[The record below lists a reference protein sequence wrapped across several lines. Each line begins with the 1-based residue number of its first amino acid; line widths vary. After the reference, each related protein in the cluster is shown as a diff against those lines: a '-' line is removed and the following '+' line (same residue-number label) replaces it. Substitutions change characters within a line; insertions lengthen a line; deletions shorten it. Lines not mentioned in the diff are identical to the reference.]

1 MSNVRR
7 RVCGALAVMVAAG
20 MFSSCS
26 VFQSSRKMDMSP
38 FSQNVITLFNEATK
52 VSSPYPW
59 VELKKYKSVPELR
72 ELQTQAQPVIAGL
85 KGLILYSNQ
94 LVALNSSQL
103 TEAEKNMYLAEY
115 LAAASTR
122 AMERGRFESLGIRP
136 DALDTILAN
145 VRKAPTFMDGIAAAS
160 PFVDAIV
167 ISMSNRLDQISDM
180 APLAVAA
187 MDREIDQ
194 DQGDQRRNYQ
204 ELRELQA
211 RGHQAFTLLLRAK
224 LGDHHALDSLLLVD
238 PSLVEYVPAG
248 GTRMKINWAGAED
261 ELTRRL
267 SRIHECFGQ
276 LDLERKQYT
285 AKQAELEDWYT
296 QLNLKVKIARD
307 ALIVW
312 AQSHQNL
319 GRGIP
324 VPPIIDVESLGLGL
338 AKKVVP
344 LP

>member
-1 MSNVRR
+1 
-7 RVCGALAVMVAAG
+7 
-20 MFSSCS
+20 
-26 VFQSSRKMDMSP
+26 
-38 FSQNVITLFNEATK
+38 VITLFTEATK

-59 VELKKYKSVPELR
+59 VELKNYKWVPELR
-72 ELQTQAQPVIAGL
+72 QLQEQALPVIAGL

-103 TEAEKNMYLAEY
+103 TEAEKNLYLAEY
-115 LAAASTR
+115 LKAAARR
-122 AMERGRFESLGIRP
+122 AMETGQFDSLGIRA
-136 DALDTILAN
+136 DGLDTILAN

-167 ISMSNRLDQISDM
+167 ISMSNRLERISDM

-194 DQGDQRRNYQ
+194 DQWEQKRNYQ
-204 ELRELQA
+204 ELRYVQA
-211 RGHQAFTLLLRAK
+211 RSHHAFTLLLRAK
-224 LGDHHALDSLLLVD
+224 LGDPLALDSLLLVD
-238 PSLVEYVPAG
+238 PSLTEFFPAT
-248 GTRMKINWAGAED
+248 GTRSKMNWVGAED
-261 ELTRRL
+261 ELARRL
-267 SRIHECFGQ
+267 SRIHEFFGQ
-276 LDLERKQYT
+276 LDLERQQYG
-285 AKQAELEDWYT
+285 AKQTELEEWHT
-296 QLNLKVKIARD
+296 QLNFKVKIARD

-324 VPPIIDVESLGLGL
+324 VPAIIDVESIGVGL

-344 LP
+344 IP